1 MKFKVHF
8 KFALYNDLR
17 TNEKRMRSKGVI
29 GMSYQDIFKR
39 YEMKYMLTKEQ
50 KEIVLREMAQY
61 MKPDEYGRSTICN
74 IYFDTPDY
82 QLIRHSLEKPVYK
95 EKLRVRSYGPATED
109 GTVFVELKKKYKGV
123 VYKRRIS
130 AKQKD
135 AMDYLLNGAELPEQG
150 QITDEISYFKQMYQ
164 GLRPAVYLSYDR
176 EAFYGIEDRELR
188 ITFDQNILW
197 RKENLSLSSEV
208 YGTPI
213 LEPGCALMEI
223 KIASAMP
230 MWLCRVLSENG
241 IFKTSFSKYGRA
253 YEMICEAEPMQE
265 QVVSRVYDGQTAAVD
280 VPKPRFGEHRG
291 TRGRKQTQIA

>member
-1 MKFKVHF
+1 LKKILKFKVHF
-8 KFALYNDLR
+8 RFALYNDLR

-50 KEIVLREMAQY
+50 KEIVLRAMEQY

-95 EKLRVRSYGPATED
+95 EKLRVRSYGPAAED

-130 AKQKD
+130 AKQKE
-135 AMDYLLNGAELPEQG
+135 AMDYLVNGEKLPEQ
-150 QITDEISYFKQMYQ
+150 
-164 GLRPAVYLSYDR
+164 
-176 EAFYGIEDRELR
+176 

-197 RKENLSLSSEV
+197 RKEDLSLSSKV

-213 LEPGCALMEI
+213 LEPGCSLMEI

-230 MWLCRVLSENG
+230 MWLGRVLSENG

-253 YEMICEAEPMQE
+253 YEMIREEEIAGDS
-265 QVVSRVYDGQTAAVD
+265 VVNRIYADQKSVSGISQKTKTGESSRG
-280 VPKPRFGEHRG
+280 F
-291 TRGRKQTQIA
+291 GRKRTQIA

>member
-1 MKFKVHF
+1 
-8 KFALYNDLR
+8 
-17 TNEKRMRSKGVI
+17 
-29 GMSYQDIFKR
+29 MSYQDIFKR

-241 IFKTSFSKYGRA
+241 IYKTSFSKYGRA